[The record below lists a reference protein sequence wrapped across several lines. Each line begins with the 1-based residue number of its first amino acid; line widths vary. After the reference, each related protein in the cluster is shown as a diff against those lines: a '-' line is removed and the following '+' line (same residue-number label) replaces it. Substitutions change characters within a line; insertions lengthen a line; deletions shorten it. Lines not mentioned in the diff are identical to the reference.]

1 MNKSDE
7 LFSAFSMLSKKD
19 REAFLLKIKY
29 VEEERQAEKKEPS
42 ILTPEKVQNNRF
54 ANDFFC
60 PHCESRHIVRYG
72 KRPDGTQRFRCVDC
86 RRIFQATTNT
96 VLGKNTYRNQEK
108 LRMYVN
114 CMCKE
119 LSVRQSAKICG
130 ITVPTAFAWSH
141 KILNALRNTCEHQML
156 SGTVELD
163 RTFFNLSFKGS
174 RHASEFK
181 QLIEKYD
188 KNKESLQQ
196 VCVPLAV
203 GREGGFTGKV
213 STLGW
218 SSTDTILSAIKDHLT
233 SRSKLLADAEI
244 SQNNQNGK
252 VLRNVNLTTVKGINE
267 DRSLDAVRKFKQ
279 GINESINLKFRG
291 VATKY
296 INDYILWYGF
306 LHLSKQK
313 PKECE
318 NLLYDIA
325 LYSICSV
332 NTRSIGKQMMP
343 IKLSSGQKMLL
354 SEFLDGLAE
363 NTMND

>member
-1 MNKSDE
+1 MYK
-7 LFSAFSMLSKKD
+7 
-19 REAFLLKIKY
+19 
-29 VEEERQAEKKEPS
+29 RQ
-42 ILTPEKVQNNRF
+42 
-54 ANDFFC
+54 
-60 PHCESRHIVRYG
+60 
-72 KRPDGTQRFRCVDC
+72 
-86 RRIFQATTNT
+86 
-96 VLGKNTYRNQEK
+96 
-108 LRMYVN
+108 
-114 CMCKE
+114 
-119 LSVRQSAKICG
+119 
-130 ITVPTAFAWSH
+130 
-141 KILNALRNTCEHQML
+141 
-156 SGTVELD
+156 
-163 RTFFNLSFKGS
+163 
-174 RHASEFK
+174 
-181 QLIEKYD
+181 
-188 KNKESLQQ
+188 
-196 VCVPLAV
+196 
-203 GREGGFTGKV
+203 
-213 STLGW
+213 
-218 SSTDTILSAIKDHLT
+218 
-233 SRSKLLADAEI
+233 RSKLLADAEI

>member
-1 MNKSDE
+1 
-7 LFSAFSMLSKKD
+7 
-19 REAFLLKIKY
+19 
-29 VEEERQAEKKEPS
+29 
-42 ILTPEKVQNNRF
+42 
-54 ANDFFC
+54 
-60 PHCESRHIVRYG
+60 
-72 KRPDGTQRFRCVDC
+72 
-86 RRIFQATTNT
+86 
-96 VLGKNTYRNQEK
+96 
-108 LRMYVN
+108 MYVN

-119 LSVRQSAKICG
+119 LSVRQSAEICG
-130 ITVPTAFAWSH
+130 ITVPTAFAWRH

-174 RHASEFK
+174 RQASEFK
-181 QLIEKYD
+181 KLIEKYD
-188 KNKESLQQ
+188 KNKESLPQ

-203 GREGGFTGKV
+203 GRDGGFTGKV
-213 STLGW
+213 STLGC

-233 SRSKLLADAEI
+233 SQSKLLTDAEI
-244 SQNNQNGK
+244 SKNNQHEK
-252 VLRNVNLTTVKGINE
+252 SLRNVNLTTVKGINE

-318 NLLYDIA
+318 KLLYDIA

-332 NTRSIGKQMMP
+332 NARSVGKQKMS
-343 IKLSSGQKMLL
+343 IELSSGQKMLL

>member
-7 LFSAFSMLSKKD
+7 LFSAFSMLSKKEK
-19 REAFLLKIKY
+19 EAFLLKIKS
-29 VEEERQAEKKEPS
+29 VEGERQTKKEEPS
-42 ILTPEKVQNNRF
+42 LLTPENIQNNRF

-60 PHCESRHIVRYG
+60 HHCESRHVVRYG

-86 RRIFQATTNT
+86 RKIFQATTNT
-96 VLGKNTYRNQEK
+96 VLGKNTYQNQEK

-119 LSVRQSAKICG
+119 LSVRQSAEICG
-130 ITVPTAFAWSH
+130 ITVPTAFAWRH

-181 QLIEKYD
+181 HLIEKYD
-188 KNKESLQQ
+188 KDKESLQQ

-213 STLGW
+213 STLGC

-233 SRSKLLADAEI
+233 SQSKLLADAEI
-244 SQNNQNGK
+244 SKNNQHGK

-279 GINESINLKFRG
+279 GINDSINLKFRG

-306 LHLSKQK
+306 LHISKQK

-318 NLLYDIA
+318 KLLYDIA
-325 LYSICSV
+325 LYSICSI
-332 NTRSIGKQMMP
+332 NTRSVGKRILP
-343 IKLSSGQKMLL
+343 IELSSGQKMLL

>member
-1 MNKSDE
+1 
-7 LFSAFSMLSKKD
+7 
-19 REAFLLKIKY
+19 
-29 VEEERQAEKKEPS
+29 
-42 ILTPEKVQNNRF
+42 
-54 ANDFFC
+54 
-60 PHCESRHIVRYG
+60 
-72 KRPDGTQRFRCVDC
+72 
-86 RRIFQATTNT
+86 
-96 VLGKNTYRNQEK
+96 
-108 LRMYVN
+108 
-114 CMCKE
+114 
-119 LSVRQSAKICG
+119 
-130 ITVPTAFAWSH
+130 
-141 KILNALRNTCEHQML
+141 ML

-174 RHASEFK
+174 RQASEFK

-188 KNKESLQQ
+188 KNKESLPQ

-203 GREGGFTGKV
+203 GRDGGFTGKV

-218 SSTDTILSAIKDHLT
+218 SSTDTIVSAIKDHLT
-233 SRSKLLADAEI
+233 PQSKLLADTEI
-244 SQNNQNGK
+244 SKNNQHGK
-252 VLRNVNLTTVKGINE
+252 LLRNVNLTTIKGING
-267 DRSLDAVRKFKQ
+267 DRALDAVRKFKQ
-279 GINESINLKFRG
+279 GINDSIHLKFRG

-296 INDYILWYGF
+296 INDYVLWYGF

-343 IKLSSGQKMLL
+343 IELSSGQKMLL

>member
-19 REAFLLKIKY
+19 REAFLLKIKS

-42 ILTPEKVQNNRF
+42 ILMPEKVQNNRF

-60 PHCESRHIVRYG
+60 PHCESRHVVRYG
-72 KRPDGTQRFRCVDC
+72 KRPDGTQRFKCADC
-86 RRIFQATTNT
+86 RKVFQATTNT
-96 VLGKNTYRNQEK
+96 VLGKNTYQNQEK
-108 LRMYVN
+108 LRVYVN

-130 ITVPTAFAWSH
+130 ITVPTAFAWRH

-174 RHASEFK
+174 RQASEFK

-203 GREGGFTGKV
+203 GRDGGFTGKV
-213 STLGW
+213 STLGR
-218 SSTDTILSAIKDHLT
+218 SSTDTIVSAIKDHLT
-233 SRSKLLADAEI
+233 SQSKLLTDAEI
-244 SQNNQNGK
+244 SKNNQHEK
-252 VLRNVNLTTVKGINE
+252 ALRNVNLTTVKGINE
-267 DRSLDAVRKFKQ
+267 DKALDAVRKFSMELR
-279 GINESINLKFRG
+279 NRL
-291 VATKY
+291 
-296 INDYILWYGF
+296 ILNF
-306 LHLSKQK
+306 
-313 PKECE
+313 E
-318 NLLYDIA
+318 
-325 LYSICSV
+325 V
-332 NTRSIGKQMMP
+332 
-343 IKLSSGQKMLL
+343 
-354 SEFLDGLAE
+354 
-363 NTMND
+363 

>member
-7 LFSAFSMLSKKD
+7 LFSAFSMLSKKEK
-19 REAFLLKIKY
+19 EAFLLKIKS
-29 VEEERQAEKKEPS
+29 VEGERQTKKEEPS
-42 ILTPEKVQNNRF
+42 LLTPENIQNNRF

-60 PHCESRHIVRYG
+60 PHCESRHVVRYG

-86 RRIFQATTNT
+86 RKIFQATTNT
-96 VLGKNTYRNQEK
+96 VLGKNTYQNQEK

-119 LSVRQSAKICG
+119 LSVRQSAEICG
-130 ITVPTAFAWSH
+130 ITVPTAFAWRH

-181 QLIEKYD
+181 HLIEKYD
-188 KNKESLQQ
+188 KDKESLQQ

-213 STLGW
+213 STLGC

-233 SRSKLLADAEI
+233 SQS
-244 SQNNQNGK
+244 
-252 VLRNVNLTTVKGINE
+252 TVKGINE

-279 GINESINLKFRG
+279 GINDSINLKFRG

-318 NLLYDIA
+318 KLLYDIA
-325 LYSICSV
+325 LYSICSI
-332 NTRSIGKQMMP
+332 NTRSVGKRILP
-343 IKLSSGQKMLL
+343 IELSSGQKMLL